1 MVTRHDLATRLAVD
15 QESCIPEKRLKLG
28 LAPEPLTF
36 DHRTVVVLLGEVVE
50 HDDERL
56 WLPLSGGSESSRDQL
71 GLCLAKELDQ
81 GVIAQIAD
89 DPDHE
94 DAAVLEPPVEV
105 LYRGLCSIAETSVA
119 DECISCLFHGCG
131 ALIEDINLAVL
142 PEQEVLAEPTVST
155 SHIEGSEERP

>member
-1 MVTRHDLATRLAVD
+1 MACLAVD
-15 QESCIPEKRLKLG
+15 QESCLLEKLLKLG

-36 DHRTVVVLLGEVVE
+36 DHRTVIVLLGEVVE

-56 WLPLSGGSESSRDQL
+56 WLLLSGGSESPRDQL

-94 DAAVLEPPVEV
+94 DAAVLEAPVEV
-105 LYRGLCSIAETSVA
+105 LHRRLCSIAETSVA
-119 DECISCLFHGCG
+119 DECISCLFHGG
-131 ALIEDINLAVL
+131 WALIEDVNLAVL

-155 SHIEGSEERP
+155 GHIEGPKERP